1 MKKYIIIAVVV
12 VLAIFLLFGGRSA
25 EKTAEEFLTAMHEAD
40 AKKMVSLM
48 CDELI
53 ESANADSK
61 KVLIKQL
68 EDSLENSM
76 EKIRDEYGEK
86 VTCNVEIIDVY
97 KYTPSLNSTFEGE
110 EMLEAAYSITYK
122 GKGLFKKDEGQ
133 TDGELQLVKRGH
145 KWFVADF

>member
-1 MKKYIIIAVVV
+1 MKKYIITTVIAIL
-12 VLAIFLLFGGRSA
+12 VLLLFLGCRGA
-25 EKTAEEFLTAMHEAD
+25 EKTAEEFLMAMHEAD